1 MRKHSD
7 RTVTSKG
14 QPEIIPAGLFFIQ
27 RTIAFV
33 HSQSHQSRS
42 YFA

>member
-1 MRKHSD
+1 MREHSG
-7 RTVTSKG
+7 RTVTKKTSRNG
-14 QPEIIPAGLFFIQ
+14 FRLVFFRFQ

-33 HSQSHQSRS
+33 RSQSHQSRS

>member
-1 MRKHSD
+1 MREHSD
-7 RTVTSKG
+7 RTVTEKASRNG
-14 QPEIIPAGLFFIQ
+14 FRLAFFRFQ